1 MLDTKIQTLARSGE
15 PSIRSATKPSYLGTT
30 KYSGRQYYNLTPP
43 LNLNPTMKSLSSI
56 VSLAFFLMAVVAA
69 QEAPSLPDIEEERLG
84 DGQVAKVIIGA
95 GILNGIKEGVGNGG
109 EKKGSGLKAGAGKK
123 GAGKKGA
130 GKKGAGKKGAGKKR
144 FFKKKAGKKGFFMK
158 SGFKRGPLRG

>member
-1 MLDTKIQTLARSGE
+1 
-15 PSIRSATKPSYLGTT
+15 
-30 KYSGRQYYNLTPP
+30 
-43 LNLNPTMKSLSSI
+43 MKSLSSI

-130 GKKGAGKKGAGKKR
+130 GKKGAGKKR